1 MGDDHGVGAQA
12 LTFYEVE
19 LFLPGYLSLRV
30 VCPACLRGWEFGGR
44 RLRVAAELPADE
56 DEPRTCSNCERP
68 QLGYWSRLERWAA
81 EWDAGVRL
89 AGAEGPPF

>member
-1 MGDDHGVGAQA
+1 MATGAV
-12 LTFYEVE
+12 TFFVVE
-19 LFLPGYLSLRV
+19 AFGPGHIGLWML
-30 VCPACLRGWEFGGR
+30 CPACLRAWELRGR
-44 RLRVAAELPADE
+44 RLRVAAELPADG

-68 QLGYWSRLERWAA
+68 QFGYWSQVERWAA